1 MEIIFEQVKDKNKIP
16 ALLDL
21 CRAAGRASN
30 GSSWNDAYP
39 NSEILSRDIDVG
51 QLFEIY
57 ADGECA
63 GIICMGEEEEELVG
77 LPWQHPAHHA
87 SEFSRFCLAADKQG
101 KGLARPVL
109 EAAFSHARACGY
121 DAAHILVTTC
131 HEQALALY
139 KKIGFV
145 CLGEAH
151 LWDEDFYF
159 CEYAL

>member
-30 GSSWNDAYP
+30 GSSWNDEYP

-63 GIICMGEEEEELVG
+63 GIICMGKKRKNWSACPGSIRLIT
-77 LPWQHPAHHA
+77 PA
-87 SEFSRFCLAADKQG
+87 SF
-101 KGLARPVL
+101 P
-109 EAAFSHARACGY
+109 
-121 DAAHILVTTC
+121 
-131 HEQALALY
+131 
-139 KKIGFV
+139 GFV
-145 CLGEAH
+145 WLRINRGKAWRV
-151 LWDEDFYF
+151 LF
-159 CEYAL
+159 